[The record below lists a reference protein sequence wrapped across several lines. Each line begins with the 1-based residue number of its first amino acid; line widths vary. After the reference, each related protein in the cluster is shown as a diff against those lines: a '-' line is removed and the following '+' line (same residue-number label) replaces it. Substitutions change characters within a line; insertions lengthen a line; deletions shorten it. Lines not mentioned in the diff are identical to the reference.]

1 MKAAY
6 SCFTRATRQAQC
18 SPLAL
23 AAGVVVLAFVAI
35 GAPALAQHRAQIVAV
50 LRGAAAAS
58 LALASAA
65 VLAAAARMVAGTTG
79 AHTDTLPEPGE
90 AAPAR
95 DRRPAP
101 MAVPGLHPAYTLRP
115 AGMAAEAD
123 ALAEDDTGIV
133 VSEKGDIY
141 ETAGGWS

>member
-58 LALASAA
+58 LALASAGL
-65 VLAAAARMVAGTTG
+65 LAATAR
-79 AHTDTLPEPGE
+79 LPPH
-90 AAPAR
+90 A
-95 DRRPAP
+95 
-101 MAVPGLHPAYTLRP
+101 
-115 AGMAAEAD
+115 
-123 ALAEDDTGIV
+123 
-133 VSEKGDIY
+133 
-141 ETAGGWS
+141 TAGPLPWPCWDCTPRTRCGPPGWPPRPTPWRRMILASWSARR